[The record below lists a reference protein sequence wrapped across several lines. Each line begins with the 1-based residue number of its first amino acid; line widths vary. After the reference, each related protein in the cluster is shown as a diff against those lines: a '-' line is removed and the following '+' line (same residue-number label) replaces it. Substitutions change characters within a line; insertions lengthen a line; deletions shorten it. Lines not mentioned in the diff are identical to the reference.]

1 MALLLCVGFTETGG
15 AWRHHTDMK
24 PRRHFRSVP
33 LFARPL
39 ALLMAGSL
47 LAMPLSPVLAQGA
60 NLPSLGDGSGMTIAA
75 ERKLGDGIARDI
87 FRDPDYLDDPV
98 LMDYLNGIWLPLL
111 GAARARGDIPPEL
124 SDRLAWQVLI
134 SKDKRV
140 NAFALPGGYLG
151 VQLGLIA
158 ATESA
163 PELASVMAHEL
174 SHVSQ
179 RHIARMLTKQE
190 QQAPWLLGAMIL
202 GVLAARS
209 NAEVANAAIAG
220 TQAVAVQNQLNFSR
234 DMEREADRV
243 GFGVLTGAG
252 FDGAG
257 FVTMFDKLQQAS
269 RLNDDG
275 SYPYLRR
282 HPLTSERIADMRSRL
297 PQASAAPTGPRIGAP
312 LSAAATPPK
321 ELHQLMAARARV
333 LAENGPD
340 RQRAWAQAA
349 QSPKATPP
357 ELYAAALSAHRLAQ
371 PAQALALLKRGR
383 AGAPAST
390 QTIWDLLE
398 LEILTGPNAKG
409 LGDGVVGALRDQ
421 ALAGGSRAELLAGA
435 QSALVTQG
443 ALPAAAARLQPWVV
457 GHPKDAQAW
466 HTLSQVQLAL
476 GQRLRALRSEA
487 ESRAAQFDYGGA
499 VDRLRAA
506 QSLPVAERNADPFE
520 LAIIDVRRREV
531 EELQRESARQD

>member
-1 MALLLCVGFTETGG
+1 MA
-15 AWRHHTDMK
+15 A
-24 PRRHFRSVP
+24 S
-33 LFARPL
+33 
-39 ALLMAGSL
+39 LMVAPMSA
-47 LAMPLSPVLAQGA
+47 AMAQSSS
-60 NLPSLGDGSGMTIAA
+60 LPSLGDGAGMSISA
-75 ERKLGDGIARDI
+75 ERRLGDGIARDI
-87 FRDPDYLDDPV
+87 FRDPDYMDDPV
-98 LMDYLNGIWLPLL
+98 LMDYLNGIWQPLL
-111 GAARARGDIPPEL
+111 GTARARGDIPSEL

-134 SKDKRV
+134 SRDKRV

-158 ATESA
+158 ATDTA

-190 QQAPWLLGAMIL
+190 QQAPWILGAMIL

-209 NAEVANAAIAG
+209 NVEMANAAIASG
-220 TQAVAVQNQLNFSR
+220 QAVAMQNQLNFSR

-252 FDGAG
+252 FDGTG
-257 FVTMFDKLQQAS
+257 FVTMFDKLQQAA

-275 SYPYLRR
+275 SFPYLRS

-297 PQASAAPTGPRIGAP
+297 PLAGAAPSGPRIGAP
-312 LSAAATPPK
+312 LTVMAAPPK

-340 RQRAWAQAA
+340 RQRAWTQAA
-349 QSPKATPP
+349 QSPKATLP
-357 ELYAAALSAHRLAQ
+357 ELYAAALSAHRLGQ
-371 PAQALALLKRGR
+371 SAQALALARRGR

-390 QTIWDLLE
+390 HTAWDQLQ
-398 LEILTGPNAKG
+398 LEILSGPNAKG
-409 LGDGVVGALRDQ
+409 LGDGALVSLRDQ
-421 ALAGGSRAELLAGA
+421 ALAGGSRADLLLGA
-435 QSALVTQG
+435 QAALAMQA

-457 GHPKDAQAW
+457 SHPKDALAW
-466 HTLSQVQLAL
+466 QTLSRVQAAL
-476 GQRLRALRSEA
+476 GQRLRSLRSEA
-487 ESRAAQFDYGGA
+487 ESRAAQLDYAGA
-499 VDRLRAA
+499 ADRLRAA
-506 QSLPVAERNADPFE
+506 QALPPAERNADPME

-531 EELQRESARQD
+531 EDLQRESVRQD